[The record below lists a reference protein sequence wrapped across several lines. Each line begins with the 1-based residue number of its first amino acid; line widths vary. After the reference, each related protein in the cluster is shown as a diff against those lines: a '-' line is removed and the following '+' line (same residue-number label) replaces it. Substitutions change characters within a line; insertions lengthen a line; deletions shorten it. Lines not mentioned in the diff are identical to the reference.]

1 MIKTEGTLP
10 NSFFKSRIT
19 LISKP
24 DKDIIRTENY
34 RPISLM
40 NIYANSLNKILAS
53 QIQKNI
59 ERILPHNYVGLIPG
73 MQGWF
78 NI

>member
-19 LISKP
+19 LIPMP
-24 DKDIIRTENY
+24 DKDIIRAENY

-40 NIYANSLNKILAS
+40 NIYADSLNKILAS

-59 ERILPHNYVGLIPG
+59 ERIIPHN
-73 MQGWF
+73 
-78 NI
+78 